1 MADKREIEVRGP
13 TVDQAIEKGLRQ
25 LGLSR
30 RDVLIEVIDEGSR
43 GLLGLGSR
51 DAVVRLKPLALSASD
66 LPISEEIVQ
75 EVERESSDWQEER
88 SEAPPKVEKELTT
101 DDADAPAEKVP
112 TADAADSLVKKE
124 EAPDEEPEA
133 APAAEPAAEPPA
145 ADDEALDEESQEE
158 RELALEIARTLID
171 KMNVDASVTAKLSEP
186 DDLTGRRI
194 HVIDIRGDDLG
205 VLIGPRGDTLS
216 DLQYIMRLMVG
227 HKLRRRTNFVVDV
240 AGYRERREQALIRL
254 AERMAKKAADRDR
267 PVGLEPMPS
276 YERRVIHM
284 TLRNR
289 DDVYT
294 QSVGEG
300 KKRKVRIYP
309 KK

>member
-1 MADKREIEVRGP
+1 MADKREIEVRGAN
-13 TVDQAIEKGLRQ
+13 VDRAIDKGLQQ

-75 EVERESSDWQEER
+75 EVERESSDWQEEK
-88 SEAPPKVEKELTT
+88 SAASPTVEKELTT
-101 DDADAPAEKVP
+101 NDTDAPAEK
-112 TADAADSLVKKE
+112 A
-124 EAPDEEPEA
+124 EAPGAELEA
-133 APAAEPAAEPPA
+133 APAAEPAAEPLA
-145 ADDEALDEESQEE
+145 ADDEALNEEGQEE
-158 RELALEIARTLID
+158 REVALEIARTLID
-171 KMNVDASVTAKLSEP
+171 KMNVDASVTATLSKP

-205 VLIGPRGDTLS
+205 ALIGPRGDTLS

-254 AERMAKKAADRDR
+254 AERMAKKAADRNR

-284 TLRNR
+284 ALRNR

-294 QSVGEG
+294 QSAGEG